1 MASHYVD
8 NKHLYA
14 CIIEYRQSVLKAR
27 EDGSERPRIPNYIG
41 ECILMIANRLSTKP
55 NFVNYS
61 YREEMVAD
69 GVENCICYI
78 DNFDPLKSS
87 NPFAYFTQ
95 IIYYAFLRR
104 ILKEK
109 KQTYVKHKCFENNML
124 FHEIVEQSEFDD
136 KDMSSSFV
144 DLDNAQVFEFI
155 KSFEDNLDSKKKKR
169 KQGLEKFIEEDVTAA
184 VEENKQIKDDE
195 ENI

>member
-1 MASHYVD
+1 MATHYVD

-124 FHEIVEQSEFDD
+124 FHEIIEQSEFDE
-136 KDMSSSFV
+136 KDMSNSFV
-144 DLDNAQVFEFI
+144 DLDNNQVFEFI

-169 KQGLEKFIEEDVTAA
+169 KQGIEKFIEEDLTA
-184 VEENKQIKDDE
+184 VITENTQVKDDE
-195 ENI
+195 ENT